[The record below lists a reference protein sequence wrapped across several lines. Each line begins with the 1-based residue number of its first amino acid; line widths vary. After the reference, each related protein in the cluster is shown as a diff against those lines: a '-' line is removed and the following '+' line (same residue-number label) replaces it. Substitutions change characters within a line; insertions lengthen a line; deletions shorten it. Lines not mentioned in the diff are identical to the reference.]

1 MRITCPF
8 TFFLMTTCAFP
19 VASFAQDGQ
28 NVAPAAQASSD
39 GMAAGVG
46 DIVVTANRRNESIQK
61 VGSSVMA
68 FSGEQLENL
77 RVDSAGDLAGLTP
90 NVSFKKQWG
99 SKGNASL
106 FYVRGIG
113 QADFNEGSES
123 PTTVYIDDF
132 YILSSSAVDFQ
143 TDDIATAEVLRGP
156 QGTLFGRNSTA
167 GAVVMH
173 TNQPTYEL
181 EGNAKASI
189 GSHDTTGLSGAL
201 NIPIV
206 PDRLAIR
213 FSATRETSGATTKNL
228 YDGPGEGA
236 NDTHD
241 GNFLAAR
248 AIVRWDPT
256 DNLSIR
262 YKYQYGLSKG
272 RNGGDSSEPML
283 QIAGTTI
290 IKPDGTDGFGYNPR
304 QAGQTSTTV
313 FSDGIND
320 FRNKVQNHL
329 LTISYDLTDRF
340 NITSVT
346 GYLKQF
352 KFTLEE
358 CDGTPRTI
366 CAAYQTNNQK
376 YWTQELRASLD
387 LDNARLT
394 FGGYYLHQKYA
405 NQWTL
410 PILSGTGT
418 AQGHQTIQPG
428 DTPGGL
434 VQYTPNTSKVKSY
447 SFFGNLSYDIT
458 DKLTVSAGLRWN
470 NETRDFHEVEGLFTH
485 DYPDTG
491 LFTFNGNTFGILALD
506 AAGMRDLI
514 ANHLTGVA
522 DPIGDPVVD
531 YSDRFKTSFVNYQI
545 GVDYKLSSDALL
557 YASFKRGV
565 KSGGFNNGLVN
576 FSVYDL
582 GAIPFKNEVN
592 NAYEMG
598 LKWQSSD
605 RRIRINPGFFYYD
618 YKNFQAT
625 AFTVINGTLGIQ
637 VINKDAIVYGAEVD
651 TWANLAPG
659 LDLTFGAGYVHTKVK
674 DVTNVGAGV
683 AVTED
688 RELGSAPHFQSTGSL
703 RYEMEVLS
711 GKGLLSNQASF
722 NYTGSRFVD
731 VLNDAATKLPSFINI
746 DYNITYEAAEGGW
759 HVSLYVKNLTNNTKP
774 LQKFNF
780 ASLYNTGQVNYA
792 PPRIFGA
799 EFGIKF

>member
-1 MRITCPF
+1 MKKFDTF
-8 TFFLMTTCAFP
+8 TYFLMATCAFP
-19 VASFAQDGQ
+19 SALFAQDRQ
-28 NVAPAAQASSD
+28 QSAPAEQVS
-39 GMAAGVG
+39 AGEPTGAVG
-46 DIVVTANRRNESIQK
+46 DIVVTANRRAESIQK
-61 VGSSVMA
+61 VGASVMA
-68 FSGEQLENL
+68 FTSKQLESL
-77 RVDSAGDLAGLTP
+77 RVDSVGELAGLTP

-156 QGTLFGRNSTA
+156 QGTLFGRNSSA
-167 GAVVMH
+167 GAVVMR

-181 EGNAKASI
+181 EGGAKVSV
-189 GSHDTTGLSGAL
+189 GSRDTTGMSGAL
-201 NIPIV
+201 NVPIV
-206 PDRLAIR
+206 EDRLAIR

-236 NDTHD
+236 NDTHE

-248 AIVRWDPT
+248 AIVRWDPL
-256 DNLSIR
+256 DDLSVR

-283 QIAGTTI
+283 QIAGATI
-290 IKPDGTDGFGYNPR
+290 RKPDGTDGFGYNPS
-304 QAGQTSTTV
+304 QAGQNSTTV
-313 FSDGIND
+313 ISDGIND

-329 LTISYDLTDRF
+329 LTISYDLTSRF

-387 LDNARLT
+387 LDKARLT
-394 FGGYYLHQKYA
+394 FGGFYLNQKYA

-410 PILSGTGT
+410 PIVSGTGT
-418 AQGHQTIQPG
+418 AQGHQTIQLG

-434 VQYTPNTSKVKSY
+434 VQYTPNTSKVESY
-447 SFFGNLSYDIT
+447 SFFGNVSYDVT
-458 DKLTVSAGLRWN
+458 DKLTVAAGLRWN
-470 NETRDFHEVEGLFTH
+470 HETRDFREVEGLYTH
-485 DYPDTG
+485 NYPDTG
-491 LFTFNGNTFGILALD
+491 RYTFNGNTFGILALD
-506 AAGMRDLI
+506 ADGMRDLI

-522 DPIGDPVVD
+522 DPVGDPVVD
-531 YSDRFKTSFVNYQI
+531 YSDRFKTSFLNYQLS
-545 GVDYKLSSDALL
+545 VDYKVTSDALL

-576 FSVYDL
+576 FSAFDL

-592 NAYEMG
+592 NAYELG
-598 LKWQSSD
+598 AKWQSAD
-605 RRIRINPGFFYYD
+605 RRIRINPGLFYYD

-637 VINKDAIVYGAEVD
+637 VINKDAIVYGAEID
-651 TWANLAPG
+651 TWANLASG
-659 LDLTFGAGYVHTKVK
+659 LDLTLGAGYVHTKVK

-683 AVTED
+683 AVTKN
-688 RELGSAPHFQSTGSL
+688 RELGSAPHIQSTGSL
-703 RYEMEVLS
+703 RYEAEVLN
-711 GKGLLSNQASF
+711 GKGTLSNQASF
-722 NYTGSRFVD
+722 NYTGSRYVD
-731 VLNDAATKLPSFINI
+731 VLNDPTTKLPSFINI
-746 DYNITYEAAEGGW
+746 DYNITYESTDAGW
-759 HVSLYVKNLTNNTKP
+759 HVTLYAKNLTNNTKP

-792 PPRIFGA
+792 PPRVFGA